1 MFKHKGSNLG
11 SFNLNSHFTHNDTS
25 TADNGFRLAIG
36 IFNYDEEIYDKLE
49 LYAAVWSADFTI
61 DPPLDLFTE
70 VELHSCT
77 NEELDSFYPIN
88 ESQKNEFKTLKS
100 ILKCFDHSK
109 LKLAGNYHSSVIS

>member
-11 SFNLNSHFTHNDTS
+11 SFNLNSYFTHNDTF

-36 IFNYDEEIYDKLE
+36 ILNHDEEIYDKLE

-70 VELHSCT
+70 V
-77 NEELDSFYPIN
+77 
-88 ESQKNEFKTLKS
+88 
-100 ILKCFDHSK
+100 
-109 LKLAGNYHSSVIS
+109 